1 MRAVI
6 GATENGAFNCVL
18 KYSAA
23 NVRPYRASTE
33 GDGQQGGI
41 VEQVEQG
48 VGGQPIADK
57 PNLFREAG
65 KPVEQW

>member
-6 GATENGAFNCVL
+6 GATENGAFNCL
-18 KYSAA
+18 PKYSAA
-23 NVRPYRASTE
+23 NVRPCRASAE

-48 VGGQPIADK
+48 VGGQPIADE
-57 PNLFREAG
+57 PDLFREAG
-65 KPVEQW
+65 KSAEQW